1 MFNKNNTMNL
11 SQKMNKEAEEVTSTD
26 YLAGHINDKWSE
38 ELMKQTKDKG
48 LSIDFVYPQTEHNLS
63 DDIGEK
69 ILGKQPGDYYRDEAA
84 SAINNFR
91 TTVLM
96 EKADMVVALF
106 GDQYRQWNTAMD
118 ATTAINKGKPL
129 IIIRPKNLIHALKAL
144 SNIDHVTIEK
154 IEQAVEVLE
163 YINQQNMMT

>member
-1 MFNKNNTMNL
+1 
-11 SQKMNKEAEEVTSTD
+11 
-26 YLAGHINDKWSE
+26 
-38 ELMKQTKDKG
+38 MKQTKDKG
-48 LSIDFVYPQTEHNLS
+48 LNIDFVYPQTEHNLS

-69 ILGKQPGDYYRDEAA
+69 NLGKQPGDYYRDEAA

-106 GDQYRQWNTAMD
+106 GDQYRQWNKAID
-118 ATTAINKGKPL
+118 VTTAINKGKPL
-129 IIIRPKNLIHALKAL
+129 IIIRPTNLIHALKEL
-144 SNIDHVTIEK
+144 PNKVYVTVEI

-163 YINQQNMMT
+163 YINQLNKIT

>member
-1 MFNKNNTMNL
+1 MFKKYITMNL
-11 SQKMNKEAEEVTSTD
+11 STQMKKGAEEVKLTV
-26 YLAGHINDKWSE
+26 YLAGQIHDKWRE

-48 LSIDFVYPQTEHNLS
+48 WSIDFVYPQTEHNLS

-69 ILGKQPGDYYRDEAA
+69 ILGKQPGDYYRDEAS

-96 EKADMVVALF
+96 EKADMIVALF

-129 IIIRPKNLIHALKAL
+129 IIIRPKNLIHALKEL
-144 SNIDHVTIEK
+144 SNKANVTVET

-163 YINQQNMMT
+163 YINQ